1 MVVCPNKSSKEWQ
14 SLAKDLGEDRA
25 MLAFIRNNGVV
36 PSTSKARELITN
48 KGVLQSLQVLPRL
61 SESSIL
67 QTLRT
72 NNLIVGEGFKQ
83 GDRTFYQLNG
93 NVTNIG
99 DKLGEFTSTYGTVL
113 EYKGDYVTIDEN
125 SLAAWNSISSAQQL
139 QNKSLTE
146 LSKDFLKSIGVSLVE
161 QDDVIKKYGSNGI
174 ADFAERMIRI
184 QSGMTDEVLPEEAL
198 HFFLDMLPQDHPALL
213 EALDKV
219 RNTQTYKSTLE
230 QYKNNPNYR
239 VDGVVNIS
247 KIKKEALAKELA
259 AQMKREERAGWAEN
273 LLKVILD
280 WITKTFI
287 KKSPNDILRDLYF
300 SGDISMLNTNLQSS
314 EVYNQLTDQEKA
326 YYEGQTTNEAQR
338 QTLEK
343 ILAYILPTSFDGK
356 GHKYTYASNPEG
368 AVVKS
373 VTTVIGSEFTSEI
386 ENPDIMLEVSHAFH
400 FEIPLGI
407 YNIDDSEAVKG
418 KKKINFIVD
427 EILNGNKTPEEINLI
442 VGNKIGDLLFK
453 ASEAKAKTL
462 FGTAIHSI
470 AEAVILGKK
479 INLDPIDPKD
489 PSKGGIDPIVYKLM
503 DRATLETLLAGT
515 ATEEGL
521 IQTIRN
527 LVKTNHVVMSEV
539 AISNGKLGGVLDIIA
554 IDDKGVAHIYDFK
567 TKFIKNFGE
576 KPFIKK
582 DLIEEFNNTINAK
595 SPIGVKNEPD
605 TLKELRGVPRS
616 NRQKYSQQLSIY
628 KKMLMEAGVSVGTLN
643 IVGIPY
649 RLDADK
655 KVSDIKVTML
665 RNIEF
670 NKSLANYNFPNLDN
684 GMDASVKK
692 PVESKEDPR
701 LTTIR
706 SIENN
711 KLKEAFA
718 KSLSRLTQIYRGF
731 DKNKSKEELYK
742 LLLNEGSKAN
752 KVQLQKS
759 VVEATLDNFANAEEI
774 GNFLEIQKNFLE
786 LIDSSAPIIET
797 AVKHFNNLKK
807 STPTNSEGV
816 SLKLAELLK
825 VKNFL
830 SGYQNMFEELLDY
843 FPDADQDNEVKK
855 RLTDLIGVTSGVKN
869 EYIKVI
875 SPNIV
880 NMLGDVFNKDL
891 LDNIR
896 REYSELIAAA
906 NARGD
911 VERAKQLKIER
922 DDLPSQKVIEE
933 ILKGN
938 KGDTGWFF
946 SKLLAT
952 ISNPDIVIAGVAKK
966 MKATLDRV
974 RLENKTFRD
983 SFSKELDKRFK
994 IYGRGNLDVKAFNQS
1009 LTYVSEEFNPT
1020 NGKTMQVLYFQSE
1033 FNEKLYSDY
1042 NRLKYALNQANISKD
1057 KDAITAAKKA
1067 IKEFENKN
1075 FQTGYTEEYYKLTAP
1090 LETKVRYQ
1098 GKDMTVREIEGQI
1111 RDEIN
1116 KLERLY
1122 TNDDIETGAFNPSH
1136 LAELQKLHKRRADLR
1151 DVLDDKGNPKR
1162 GDELRIADALN
1173 EYDKNK
1179 SKLYTTEEQT
1189 EYFNRVNEKAKIDM
1203 GEDSEEY
1210 KKWFIDNTR
1219 IVIKDEYFKELSRL
1233 YDEKG
1238 KIVGNIG
1245 MSDEINVLYTKLRQL
1260 TKPYKDKDGN
1270 VRGAMLS
1277 DEAADKVKKIQD
1289 QINELSLDMEYSL
1302 LNGFTKQEKDR
1313 LKTLN
1318 YLKYN
1323 GLPFDQMEL
1332 NEIRANGEARLE
1344 ARKIADPMLAE
1355 KIDKLKEINEQLWGM
1370 SKKENTPYYEKEL
1383 ENQMQLFAIAN
1394 SITVDQLKGEG
1405 TWLEQFKESD
1415 WFINN
1420 HIITKTVLYEDEETG
1435 EEIIGNSTEIPTYQ
1449 WRRNMP
1455 VEKYVERR
1463 PGRQFSRTVLKE
1475 SYINEKGDEIML
1487 QDLDNLDVQ
1496 RRYKP
1501 KTNEQ
1506 YHKQFGTDHPYLN
1519 KEFYD
1524 LKIKNQNNTASAKE
1538 KVDYENLLYI
1548 QDVMLKSQENIE
1560 PSQRLGL
1567 AVPFLEK
1574 QLFERTVESKGG
1586 NIKEKAEK
1594 TGGKLSSIWQ
1604 AIKRAFTRTE
1614 QDIDQEGIP
1623 TSEDNNRN
1631 DISKLATMDNAQVK
1645 YVPVKFSI
1653 KGKADD
1659 ASYDVWGGVLNY
1671 VGSITRKSALDKE
1684 LAFVNGIEEIL
1695 SDKENQ
1701 PKSESRNLIL
1711 NNIYKKYLGP
1721 EYEAK
1726 INKGG
1731 NTRLEVLKSFINS
1744 VMYNETSFE
1753 GIDILGIN
1761 SQKAMNNVMA
1771 LSSFTILGA
1780 APLNWATNWISG
1792 NIQSFVE
1799 AAGGKIFTIKDFNSA
1814 NTDIYTGGKY
1824 GSPIKDMQE
1833 DYVKVGNRSFW
1844 GQIMEVWDPLQGEF
1858 QNEFGQKTNF
1868 NVAKN
1873 IFKQGLYAGKIWGE
1887 WEIQMKSFIAFMK
1900 SHKLYDGQVFD
1911 RETFI
1916 TKKIGVD
1923 LDGMTPSQI
1932 AKLRLEALKE
1942 FEALDVNLL
1951 DMMEL
1956 NKEGTLAIK
1965 DEYSSS
1971 FQFGSGQFS
1980 DIVAK
1985 LHALQKKLNGSY
1997 AEFDK
2002 SYAEKTSIGKMMY
2015 FFRKYFLPIGVNRWG
2030 VRRVNYESMNIEQ
2043 GFYLTFIQTMG
2054 KDLANFKFKVIAN
2067 WSNYSPDEKVAI
2079 KKTLTD
2085 MGIVLAIWL
2094 AYSVL
2099 LGYDPDDKDRFK
2111 KLKEK
2116 GWAAEAAVFILLKV
2130 RSETEQFLPY
2140 AGLNEI
2146 KGVYSNPSLIFNET
2160 SRYINLTK
2168 LIGEHMLDVL
2178 PFVDFNKDLYYS
2190 KDVDDSGLK
2199 DKGDSKL
2206 IAAAVKSIIG
2216 YTGRTITPTDAIKSF
2231 EYVQRMK

>member
-14 SLAKDLGEDRA
+14 SLVKDLGEGRA
-25 MLAFIRNNGVV
+25 MFAFIRNNGVI

-48 KGVLQSLQVLPRL
+48 KGALESLQILSRL
-61 SESSIL
+61 SEDSII
-67 QTLRT
+67 QTLKT
-72 NNLIVGEGFKQ
+72 NNLIVGEPIQ
-83 GDRTFYQLNG
+83 EGDRTFYQLNTAVDDIG
-93 NVTNIG
+93 N
-99 DKLGEFTSTYGTVL
+99 KLGEFTSTYGTIL
-113 EYKGDYVTIDEN
+113 EYKGDYVTIDKN
-125 SLAAWNSISSAQQL
+125 SLASWNSIASAQQL

-146 LSKDFLKSIGVSLVE
+146 LSKDFLKNIGVSLSE
-161 QDDVIKKYGSNGI
+161 QDDVIKRFGSNGI
-174 ADFAERMIRI
+174 ADFAERMVRI
-184 QSGMTDEVLPEEAL
+184 QSGMVDEVIPEEAL

-219 RNTQTYKSTLE
+219 RNTQTYKNTLE

-239 VDGVVNIS
+239 VNGVINIS
-247 KIKKEALAKELA
+247 KIKKEALAKELS
-259 AQMKREERAGWAEN
+259 AQMKREEKAGWAEN
-273 LLKVILD
+273 ILKVILD
-280 WITKTFI
+280 WINKTFI
-287 KKSPNDILRDLYF
+287 KKGPNDILRDLYF

-314 EVYNQLTDQEKA
+314 EVYNQLNDQEKA
-326 YYEGQTTNEAQR
+326 YYEAQTTNEVQR

-343 ILAYILPTSFDGK
+343 ILAYIMPTSFDGK
-356 GHKYTYASNPEG
+356 AHKYAFAENAED
-368 AVVKS
+368 AVIKS
-373 VTTVIGSEFTSEI
+373 VTTVLGSDFFSELD
-386 ENPDIMLEVSHAFH
+386 NPDVMLEVTNAFIY
-400 FEIPLGI
+400 EIPLAT
-407 YNIDDSEAVKG
+407 YKPDDSDAVKG
-418 KKKINFIVD
+418 KKIIDFIVD
-427 EILNGNKTPEEINLI
+427 EILNGNRTQEEMSSI
-442 VGNKIGDLLFK
+442 VGTKISDLLFK
-453 ASEAKAKTL
+453 ASEGKAKTL

-479 INLDPIDPKD
+479 INLNVIDPSD
-489 PSKGGIDPIVYKLM
+489 PSKGGVDPIVYKLM
-503 DRATLETLLAGT
+503 DRATLEALLAGT

-554 IDDKGVAHIYDFK
+554 IDDQGVAHIYDFK

-576 KPFIKK
+576 KPYIKK
-582 DLIEEFNNTINAK
+582 DLVEEFNNTINTK
-595 SPIGVKNEPD
+595 SPQGVKNETD
-605 TLKELRGVPRS
+605 TLKELIGKSRS
-616 NRQKYSQQLSIY
+616 NKQKYSQQLSIY
-628 KKMLMEAGVSVGTLN
+628 KKMLMEAGIPVGSLN
-643 IVGIPY
+643 VIGIPY

-655 KVSDIKVTML
+655 KVSDIKIIIVK
-665 RNIEF
+665 NIEF
-670 NKSLANYNFPNLDN
+670 NKSLANYYFPNLDTAL
-684 GMDASVKK
+684 DASVKK

-701 LTTIR
+701 LDTIR

-718 KSLSRLTQIYRGF
+718 KSLSRLTQIYRAF

-786 LIDSSAPIIET
+786 LIDSSAPIVRT
-797 AVKHFNNLKK
+797 AVEHFDNLKK

-843 FPDADQDNEVKK
+843 FPDANQDNLVKK
-855 RLTDLIGVTSGVKN
+855 KLTDLIGVTSGVKS

-875 SPNIV
+875 SPDIV

-891 LDNIR
+891 LDNIK

-911 VERAKQLKIER
+911 VERAKELKKER

-933 ILKGN
+933 LLKGN

-946 SKLLAT
+946 SKLVAT
-952 ISNPDIVIAGVAKK
+952 ISNPDIILAGVAKK
-966 MKATLDRV
+966 MKATLDQV
-974 RLENKTFRD
+974 RLDNKKFRD
-983 SFSKELDKRFK
+983 GLSKELNKRFK
-994 IYGRGNLDVKAFNQS
+994 IYGRGNVDVKAFNES
-1009 LTYVSEEFNPT
+1009 LTYISEEFNPIT
-1020 NGKTMQVLYFQSE
+1020 GKTMQVLYFQSE

-1042 NRLKYALNQANISKD
+1042 NKLKYNLKQANESKD
-1057 KDAITAAKKA
+1057 KVAITDAKKA
-1067 IKEFENKN
+1067 IKDFENKN

-1122 TNDDIETGAFNPSH
+1122 SNDDIETGAFNPAH
-1136 LAELQKLHKRRADLR
+1136 LKELQKLHERRAELR
-1151 DVLDDKGNPKR
+1151 DIIDSKGNPKI
-1162 GDELRIADALN
+1162 GDDLRIADALN

-1179 SKLYTTEEQT
+1179 AKLYTTEEQT
-1189 EYFNRVNEKAKIDM
+1189 EYFNRVNEKAKLEM
-1203 GEDSEEY
+1203 GGEDSEEY

-1219 IVIKDEYFKELSRL
+1219 IVIKEEYFKEISRL

-1238 KIVGNIG
+1238 KIVGDIG
-1245 MSDEINVLYTKLRQL
+1245 KSDEINDLYAKLRQL
-1260 TKPYKDKDGN
+1260 TKPYKDKDGTI
-1270 VRGAMLS
+1270 RGAMLS
-1277 DEAADKVKKIQD
+1277 DEAADKVKKIHD
-1289 QINELSLDMEYSL
+1289 QIDELSLNMEDSL
-1302 LNGFTKQEKDR
+1302 FNGYTKQEKDR
-1313 LKTLN
+1313 RKAIL
-1318 YLKYN
+1318 YLKNN
-1323 GLPFDQMEL
+1323 GLPYDQMEL
-1332 NEIRANGEARLE
+1332 TEIIESGKSRLQARM
-1344 ARKIADPMLAE
+1344 IADPLLAE
-1355 KIDKLKEINEQLWGM
+1355 KIDRLKEINEQLWSM
-1370 SKKENTPYYEKEL
+1370 SKKENTPYYEETL
-1383 ENQMQLFAIAN
+1383 ENEMQLFATAN
-1394 SITVDQLKGEG
+1394 SITIDQLKEEG
-1405 TWLEQFKESD
+1405 TWMEQFKESD

-1420 HIITKTVLYEDEETG
+1420 HIINKKVLYEDQETG
-1435 EEIIGNSTEIPTYQ
+1435 ERRETSTEIPTYQ

-1455 VEKYVERR
+1455 IEKYIERK

-1475 SYINEKGDEIML
+1475 SYTDEKGNEIML
-1487 QDLDNLDVQ
+1487 QDPDNLDIQ
-1496 RRYKP
+1496 RRFKP

-1506 YHKQFGTDHPYLN
+1506 YRKQFGTDHPYLN
-1519 KEFYD
+1519 IEFYD
-1524 LKIKNQNNTASAKE
+1524 LKIKNENGSASAKE

-1548 QDVMLKSQENIE
+1548 QEQMINSQENIE
-1560 PSQRLGL
+1560 PSQRIGL

-1574 QLFERTVESKGG
+1574 ELFERTVESRGK

-1604 AIKRAFTRTE
+1604 AIKRAFTRTA
-1614 QDIDQEGIP
+1614 QDVDQEGIP
-1623 TSEDNNRN
+1623 TSEESDRN
-1631 DISKLATMDNAQVK
+1631 DISKLATMDNSQIK
-1645 YVPVKFSI
+1645 FIPVRFST
-1653 KGKADD
+1653 KGEAEN

-1671 VGSITRKSALDKE
+1671 IGSITRKSALDKE

-1695 SDKENQ
+1695 SGKENQ

-1721 EYEAK
+1721 EYIAR

-1761 SQKAMNNVMA
+1761 SQKALNNVMA

-1780 APLNWATNWISG
+1780 APLNWVTNWISG
-1792 NIQSFVE
+1792 NVQNFVE
-1799 AAGGKIFTIKDFNSA
+1799 AAGGKIYNIKDFNSA
-1814 NTDIYTGGKY
+1814 NTEIYTGGKY

-1833 DYVKVGNRSFW
+1833 DYVKVGNLSFW
-1844 GQIMEVWDPLQGEF
+1844 GQIMEVFDPMQGEF
-1858 QNEFGQKTNF
+1858 ENEFGKKTNF
-1868 NVAKN
+1868 NVVKN
-1873 IFKQGLYAGKIWGE
+1873 IFRQGLYAGKIWGE

-1900 SHKLYDGQVFD
+1900 NHKLYDGEIVD

-1916 TKKIGVD
+1916 TKKIGTD
-1923 LDGMTPSQI
+1923 LDGMSPSQI
-1932 AKLRLEALKE
+1932 NKLRLDALKE
-1942 FEALDVNLL
+1942 FEALDINLL

-1956 NKEGTLAIK
+1956 NKEGILDIK
-1965 DEYSSS
+1965 DQYKSS

-1997 AEFDK
+1997 NQFDK
-2002 SYAEKTSIGKMMY
+2002 AYVEKMAIGKMMY
-2015 FFRKYFLPIGVNRWG
+2015 FFRKYFLPIGINRWG
-2030 VRRVNYESMNIEQ
+2030 VRRVNYESMKIEQ

-2054 KDLANFKFKVIAN
+2054 KDLAKFRFNVIAN
-2067 WSNYSPDEKVAI
+2067 WNNYSPDEKIAI
-2079 KKTLTD
+2079 AKTLTD
-2085 MGIVLAIWL
+2085 IGIVLGIWL

-2111 KLKEK
+2111 KLREK
-2116 GWAAEAAVFILLKV
+2116 GWAAEAAVFLLLKV

-2146 KGVYSNPSLIFNET
+2146 KSVYSNPSLVFNET
-2160 SRYINLTK
+2160 TRYINITK
-2168 LIGEHMLDVL
+2168 LIGEHMLNVL
-2178 PFVDFNKDLYYS
+2178 PGVDFNSDLYYS
-2190 KDVDDSGLK
+2190 KDVDQSGLK

-2206 IAAAVKSIIG
+2206 ISAAIKSIIG
-2216 YTGRTITPTDAIKSF
+2216 YTGRIINPDDAIKSF
-2231 EYVQRMK
+2231 EYMQRMK